1 MHNKMKYLKL
11 ALLPALLFSCL
22 CHGREVPVA
31 HSDYWEKRE
40 GFTIGLYNTNQF
52 MMHTNCES
60 NCNRSAHADW
70 YFKNE
75 PRLIPKKLHF
85 TLPPLIWVG
94 SGEVVLSTRIHLE
107 TTEFTPSTLFKYEP
121 YWAQTD
127 KLQLTEKIASNKSYF
142 DATSVAFF
150 KDKRVKLRGQ
160 EGKNSFVARTVWPI
174 DFKINLNSP
183 LKSLDTNESL
193 QSLVQ
198 HEKGG
203 AQSAF
208 ESRLIWAKNQFLKDK
223 WVMADSTV
231 AVGEKPVLAIMLNGA
246 QGDDDEAHGGHFAL
260 ATGRIG
266 LEGDM
271 SNWLVNNYYNL
282 ASNSEKGIIAAPT
295 PLDNYMADLN
305 SGQSYY
311 RPSYMLVAVFNQDR
325 VPAQFQAATN
335 RVYQHLYRNDFVYD
349 HSRDN
354 CAGIS
359 IDTLRNLGWNIPER
373 GVESHLK
380 AIGAYFFVAAKEL
393 SLTKGRAIY
402 DYLSTEK
409 TRLYPAQTFDAM
421 GEDLLNRLL
430 NPASKTL
437 QNGALETQIKED
449 IEAIYF
455 VRIPQIPS
463 SRAFGRAPVYGFDEY
478 MSRVPADPK
487 DWKTAPA
494 TPNPFPEALK
504 DGLALKLE
512 KPSLVPLPV
521 AIVFTLLLYG
531 LVALFRK
538 IWHLKT
544 VKYSNNIK

>member
-1 MHNKMKYLKL
+1 MNIKKYIFGILIPL
-11 ALLPALLFSCL
+11 SLPSIATSNELL
-22 CHGREVPVA
+22 
-31 HSDYWEKRE
+31 
-40 GFTIGLYNTNQF
+40 GLYPADSVELTKNLPNQ
-52 MMHTNCES
+52 HTS
-60 NCNRSAHADW
+60 KQVLW
-70 YFKNE
+70 YFKDQ
-75 PRLIPKKLHF
+75 IIAVPKSAAYVTQITQKPAMQDLANLNAD
-85 TLPPLIWVG
+85 TLPPLIWVVANNLIPHATLTTNETYIQG
-94 SGEVVLSTRIHLE
+94 DRTDDTKADEDRSASFSIANKIPTNQSFWNDSTY
-107 TTEFTPSTLFKYEP
+107 T
-121 YWAQTD
+121 
-127 KLQLTEKIASNKSYF
+127 
-142 DATSVAFF
+142 FF
-150 KDKRVKLRGQ
+150 KKRPVRLSGNDTNRGFIV
-160 EGKNSFVARTVWPI
+160 STAWPL
-174 DFKINLNSP
+174 DFKLDLNAKTKP
-183 LKSLDTNESL
+183 IGNNEQLKSL
-193 QSLVQ
+193 VQ
-198 HEKGG
+198 EKNGG
-203 AQSAF
+203 AKSAF
-208 ESRLIWAKNQFLKDK
+208 ESRLIWGNASQAHGK
-223 WVMADSTV
+223 
-231 AVGEKPVLAIMLNGA
+231 AVLGVMLNGA
-246 QGDDDEAHGGHFAL
+246 QGDDDEAHGGHFAI
-260 ATGRIG
+260 ATGRVG
-266 LEGDM
+266 TDGDM
-271 SNWLVNNYYNL
+271 SQWLVNNYYNL

-295 PLDNYMADLN
+295 PLDKYMADVN

-311 RPSYMLVAVFNQDR
+311 RPSVMLVAVFKQDR

-335 RVYQHLYRNDFVYD
+335 RVYQHFYRNDFVYD
-349 HSRDN
+349 HSRNN

-380 AIGAYFFVAAKEL
+380 AIGAYFLISAKER

-402 DYLSTEK
+402 DYLNTEK
-409 TRLYPAQTFDAM
+409 TRLYPAQTFDAT

-437 QNGALETQIKED
+437 QNGALEKQIKED